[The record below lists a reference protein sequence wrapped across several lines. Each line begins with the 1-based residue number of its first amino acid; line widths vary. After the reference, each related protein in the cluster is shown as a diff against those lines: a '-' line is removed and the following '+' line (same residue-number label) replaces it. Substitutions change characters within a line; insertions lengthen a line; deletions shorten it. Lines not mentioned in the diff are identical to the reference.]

1 MASIIAYQKITTA
14 GPNGTTLQPTLPDG
28 ATELCT
34 LDSTTYASLPD
45 GATLAAEQPV
55 SVETIS
61 LTDTLRDAIKA
72 ASPHVRLINQRMI
85 DKIRDSYT
93 VEDEMY
99 FARIGVGAANG
110 LYAPT
115 ENEMQEMTV
124 FGEFVESV
132 REWGRSQR
140 AALGL

>member
-1 MASIIAYQKITTA
+1 M
-14 GPNGTTLQPTLPDG
+14 QPTLPDG